1 MTRLGLRMGPAIA
14 RRWSIALTACFLL
27 IAGIAC
33 GEASTST
40 PVPTPTSPPH
50 TPTPALFPLTVV
62 DTDGEVVTFDKS
74 PTRIVAYDAI
84 TVEIL
89 YAIGEE
95 ERIVGTH
102 GFVDY
107 PPEVESVPK
116 LGNYF
121 QPNTER
127 VVEAQPDL
135 VSIWFSSDVPELEQ
149 LGLKVLYMDEPA
161 SVEGIPERIR
171 TWGRITGSIKAAEAV
186 AERFEVRMQE
196 LLERLASLEE
206 GPRVLHDSSD
216 FFTPGPDTLVG
227 QVYSLLK
234 VQNIAHDVSGYAQL
248 SIEAIVERD
257 PQVIITTFPDRPQA
271 ILSHPALQDVSAVKE
286 GRVVTIDPGLISV
299 AGPRYVEAMEELAR
313 LIYPDLFP

>member
-1 MTRLGLRMGPAIA
+1 MH
-14 RRWSIALTACFLL
+14 RWSIALIACFLL
-27 IAGIAC
+27 IVGIAC
-33 GEASTST
+33 GEEST
-40 PVPTPTSPPH
+40 PTPVLTPTPLPH
-50 TPTPALFPLTVV
+50 TPTSALFPLTVV
-62 DTDGEVVTFDKS
+62 DTDGAEVTFDES
-74 PTRIVAYDAI
+74 PERIVAYDAI

-102 GFVDY
+102 NFVTY

-116 LGNYF
+116 LGDYF

-127 VVEAQPDL
+127 IVEAQPDL
-135 VSIWFSSDVPELEQ
+135 VSIWFSSAVPELEQ
-149 LGLKVLYMDEPA
+149 LGLKVLYLDEPA
-161 SVEGIPERIR
+161 SLGGIPERIR
-171 TWGRITGSIKAAEAV
+171 TWGRITGGSEEAEVV
-186 AERFEVRMQE
+186 AERFEMRVQE
-196 LLERLASLEE
+196 LLGRLASLEE
-206 GPRVLHDSSD
+206 GPRVFHDSSD

-234 VQNIAHDVSGYAQL
+234 AENIAHDISGYAQL

-271 ILSHPALQDVSAVKE
+271 ILSHPALQNLSAVNE
-286 GRVVTIDPGLISV
+286 GRVVTIDPGFISV

-313 LIYPDLFP
+313 LIYPDVFP

>member
-1 MTRLGLRMGPAIA
+1 MTRLGLRTRLPIA
-14 RRWSIALTACFLL
+14 HRWPILLALCFLL

-33 GEASTST
+33 GESSTST
-40 PVPTPTSPPH
+40 PAP

-62 DTDGEVVTFDKS
+62 DTNGAVVTFDEP

-102 GFVDY
+102 DFVTY

-116 LGNYF
+116 LGDYF

-127 VVEAQPDL
+127 IVEAQPDL
-135 VSIWFSSDVPELEQ
+135 VSIWFSSAVPELER

-171 TWGRITGSIKAAEAV
+171 TWGRITGSIEEAEVV
-186 AERFEVRMQE
+186 AERFEIRVQE
-196 LLERLASLEE
+196 LLGRLASLEE
-206 GPRVLHDSSD
+206 GPRVFHDSSD
-216 FFTPGPDTLVG
+216 FFTPGPDTIVG

-234 VQNIAHDVSGYAQL
+234 AQNIAHDVSGYGQL
-248 SIEAIVERD
+248 SIETIVERD
-257 PQVIITTFPDRPQA
+257 PQVIITTFPDRPPA

>member
-1 MTRLGLRMGPAIA
+1 MTLLGLRMRPTIA
-14 RRWSIALTACFLL
+14 HKWSILLTLCFLL

-33 GEASTST
+33 GEESTST

-62 DTDGEVVTFDKS
+62 DSAGEKVTFNE
-74 PTRIVAYDAI
+74 PPERIVAYDAI

-89 YAIGEE
+89 YAIGEQ

-102 GFVDY
+102 DFVTY

-116 LGNYF
+116 LGDYF

-127 VVEAQPDL
+127 IVEAQPDL
-135 VSIWFSSDVPELEQ
+135 VSIWFSSAVPELEQ
-149 LGLKVLYMDEPA
+149 LGLKVLYLDEPA
-161 SVEGIPERIR
+161 TLEGIPERIR
-171 TWGRITGSIKAAEAV
+171 TWGRITGRTEEAEAV
-186 AERFEVRMQE
+186 AERFEARVEE

-206 GPRVLHDSSD
+206 GPRVFHDSSD

-234 VQNIAHDVSGYAQL
+234 AQNIAHDVEGYAQL
-248 SIEAIVERD
+248 SIEVIVERD
-257 PQVIITTFPDRPQA
+257 PEVIITTFPDRPQA
-271 ILSHPALQDVSAVKE
+271 LLSHPALQDVSAVRDS
-286 GRVVTIDPGLISV
+286 RVVTIDPGLISV

-313 LIYPDLFP
+313 LIYPDVFP

>member
-1 MTRLGLRMGPAIA
+1 MTRLGLRTGPSIVH
-14 RRWSIALTACFLL
+14 RWSIALTACFLL
-27 IAGIAC
+27 IMGIAC
-33 GEASTST
+33 GEASTATS
-40 PVPTPTSPPH
+40 VATPTSPPH
-50 TPTPALFPLTVV
+50 TPPPALFPLTVV
-62 DTDGEVVTFDKS
+62 DTDGAEVTFDES
-74 PTRIVAYDAI
+74 PERIVAYDAI

-102 GFVDY
+102 DFVTY

-116 LGNYF
+116 LGDYF

-127 VVEAQPDL
+127 IVEAQPDL
-135 VSIWFSSDVPELEQ
+135 VSIGFSSAVPRLEQ
-149 LGLKVLYMDEPA
+149 LGLKVLYLDEPA
-161 SVEGIPERIR
+161 SLEGVPERIR
-171 TWGRITGSIKAAEAV
+171 TWGRITGGIEEAEVV
-186 AERFEVRMQE
+186 AERFEMRVQE
-196 LLERLASLEE
+196 LLGRLASLEE
-206 GPRVLHDSSD
+206 GPRVFHDSSD
-216 FFTPGPDTLVG
+216 FFTPGPGTLVG

-248 SIEAIVERD
+248 SVEAIVERD

-299 AGPRYVEAMEELAR
+299 AGPRYVEAMEEVAR
-313 LIYPDLFP
+313 LIYPGLFP